1 MKTDYADK
9 KLPEKQDTMV
19 LDDTELGDIKI
30 HEGVIASLAR
40 KAALSVDGVSRLSG
54 NSLVDNLAEMVG
66 SRRIQSRAV
75 TISLG
80 EKNNVSIE
88 LKIIIKFG
96 YCIPEVANA
105 VQKAVISDVEATTG
119 MNVTSVDVLIQEVEE
134 ESKDEEVEEPTLPLD

>member
-40 KAALSVDGVSRLSG
+40 KAALSVDGVPRLSG

-119 MNVTSVDVLIQEVEE
+119 MNVTSVDVLVQEVEE